1 MDRPHDLTLPAST
14 SWLADADAQAV
25 CDAVQA
31 GGHRIYFVGGCVRNA
46 LMGLPDSDV
55 DMSTDALPERVMA
68 LADRS
73 GLKAVPT
80 GIAHGT
86 VTVVSGGKGFEVT
99 TFRRDVETDGR
110 RAVVAFSDSIDDD
123 ARRRDFTMN
132 ALYADPDGRVIDP
145 LEGLPDLRARRV
157 RFIEDADA
165 RIREDYLRTLR
176 YFRFCAWYADPDQ
189 GFDPDALAAISANT
203 DGLETLSAE
212 RIGSELQ
219 KLLAAPDPAPA
230 VAAMRQT
237 GVLPVILPGS
247 DDRWLGMLIHFEGD
261 LGLAPHWNVRLA
273 GLGGGNVA
281 ERLRLSKADSNTL
294 AILREAAF
302 GGQTLAEVAY
312 RHGVGIGQ
320 GVMLLRACL
329 AETPPE
335 ASMLETINF
344 AAHAV
349 FPLRG
354 ADLMPAYSG
363 PDLGQRLKQLEAR
376 WIASGFTA
384 TRENLLNTPDM

>member
-1 MDRPHDLTLPAST
+1 MDRTYDLTLPAST
-14 SWLADADAQAV
+14 SWLVDADAQAV

-68 LADRS
+68 LADRA
-73 GLKAVPT
+73 GLRSVPT
-80 GIAHGT
+80 GVEHGT

-110 RAVVAFSDSIDDD
+110 RAVVAFSNSIDDD

-176 YFRFCAWYADPDQ
+176 YFRFCAWYADPEQ
-189 GFDPDALAAISANT
+189 GFDPDGLAAIAANT

-212 RIGSELQ
+212 RIGAELQ

-230 VAAMRQT
+230 LAAMRQT
-237 GVLPVILPGS
+237 GVLVVILPGS
-247 DDRWLGMLIHFEGD
+247 DDRWIGMLVHFEAL
-261 LGLAPHWNVRLA
+261 LGLAPNWILRLA
-273 GLGGGNVA
+273 ALGGEEA
-281 ERLRLSKADSNTL
+281 ETRLRLSKADAKTL
-294 AILREAAF
+294 GALRDAAF
-302 GGQTLAEVAY
+302 GGQGIAEIAYRQGIEVA
-312 RHGVGIGQ
+312 RGTA
-320 GVMLLRACL
+320 LLRACI

-335 ASMLETINF
+335 TSVLETINTS
-344 AAHAV
+344 ANAS
-349 FPLRG
+349 FPVS
-354 ADLMPAYSG
+354 AKDLMPAYSG
-363 PDLGQRLKQLEAR
+363 PALGARLKLLEAH
-376 WIASGFTA
+376 WIASGFSA
-384 TRENLLNTPDM
+384 TRENLLSLPDS